1 MFLISDAHSVF
12 TISDAEKKYPL
23 SFHLWI
29 KRLLHLVILIYSCC
43 GFYLV
48 LSACA
53 IYSFWWLYVCSSHI
67 WVGRSFNYLP
77 CTYMHIK
84 LFKALVYRSSG
95 IQNTTKRNLMLIFWI
110 LLTSQKKC
118 SSYLLTF
125 FPRFSS
131 WCKFRCLFACLLMS
145 IAFAFMFLFVFL
157 LFRPLSVNSKQIR
170 FNDSHW
176 IVFMRYL
183 CSFYAAIGGK
193 CGM

>member
-1 MFLISDAHSVF
+1 MHLITCSLYPMRIQYSR
-12 TISDAEKKYPL
+12 SQMLKKKFPL

-29 KRLLHLVILIYSCC
+29 KRLLHLVILIYSCW
-43 GFYLV
+43 GFYLA

-53 IYSFWWLYVCSSHI
+53 IYIFWWLYVCSLHI

-125 FPRFSS
+125 FPRFSC

-145 IAFAFMFLFVFL
+145 IAFAFML
-157 LFRPLSVNSKQIR
+157 LFFFSFFFFSVRCLLTANKFVSTTHIE
-170 FNDSHW
+170 
-176 IVFMRYL
+176 
-183 CSFYAAIGGK
+183 
-193 CGM
+193 